1 MFGFLTEKHEVVYNI
16 MLIIVGIFIIF
27 LVNWIRNIY
36 INLEQKGPGGGPSKD
51 LNGTVKQVNA
61 RIDSLQGI
69 ITELGKDI
77 KALGKKYGEYATHVI
92 GVEKSIDTEKKKMA
106 DLQKTLEEKLKKIP
120 AAGGPEISK
129 QLLTDLKE
137 KLEYILDKFKVHD
150 DQLVNL
156 QKIVSKS
163 RDDID
168 KLKSMGSKIAE
179 EEIEKVYETISS
191 DKNLIANLNERTDT
205 IQDRMSEQGE
215 QIEILQKIFED
226 IDADLVEIDKYF
238 KSLSKSN

>member
-1 MFGFLTEKHEVVYNI
+1 M
-16 MLIIVGIFIIF
+16 
-27 LVNWIRNIY
+27 IRNIHK
-36 INLEQKGPGGGPSKD
+36 NLEQKGTGGGTSKD
-51 LNGTVKQVNA
+51 LSGTLKQVNT
-61 RIDSLQGI
+61 RIDDLQGI

-77 KALGKKYGEYATHVI
+77 KTLGKKYGEYATHVI
-92 GVEKSIDTEKKKMA
+92 GVEKSIDTEKKKMNN
-106 DLQKTLEEKLKKIP
+106 LQKSIEEKVKNIP
-120 AAGGPEISK
+120 TTGRPEINK

-163 RDDID
+163 RDDIENLRSAG
-168 KLKSMGSKIAE
+168 LKISEG
-179 EEIEKVYETISS
+179 EIEKVYEAISS
-191 DKNLIANLNERTDT
+191 DKNLIANLSERTDT
-205 IQDRMSEQGE
+205 IQDKISEQGE